1 MGSAGVFVR
10 LPSLQGL
17 GDMQSS
23 IRIPLA
29 ATGWFEPGMAYRP
42 WEHIAVQFS
51 INVLNPFALAR
62 SAVQS

>member
-1 MGSAGVFVR
+1 M
-10 LPSLQGL
+10 QG
-17 GDMQSS
+17 S

-42 WEHIAVQFS
+42 WEYIAVQFS